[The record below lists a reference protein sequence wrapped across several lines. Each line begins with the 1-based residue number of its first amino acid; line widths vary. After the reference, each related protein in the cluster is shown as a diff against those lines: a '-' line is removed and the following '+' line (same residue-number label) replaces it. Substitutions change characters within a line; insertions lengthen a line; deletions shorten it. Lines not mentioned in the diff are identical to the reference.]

1 MMGSRTQFGMVARE
15 FGNTPNGS
23 LPAYAPM
30 GEMAQYHNPRAHLKY
45 KKTTAL
51 GEKQGL
57 GAILPMD
64 ALGGAGL
71 IALGMIYVG
80 LNFPYSKETF
90 EFVKKRIDQPKE
102 TTQALLLGAGTLI
115 LVNRA
120 NR

>member
-1 MMGSRTQFGMVARE
+1 MQ
-15 FGNTPNGS
+15 
-23 LPAYAPM
+23 
-30 GEMAQYHNPRAHLKY
+30 RATVLLSEIEANNLNQEEDSNQLVVWSVTVP
-45 KKTTAL
+45 KKKSIISQSAL

>member
-1 MMGSRTQFGMVARE
+1 MRGSRTQFGMVARE
-15 FGNTPNGS
+15 FAKTPNGS
-23 LPAYAPM
+23 LPPYAPM

-57 GAILPMD
+57 GAALGSD
-64 ALGGAGL
+64 ALGGAGIL
-71 IALGMIYVG
+71 AISMIYIG
-80 LNFPYSKETF
+80 LDFPGAGRAINY
-90 EFVKKRIDQPKE
+90 VKKTIEQPKQ
-102 TTQALLLGAGTLI
+102 TAQVLLLTAGTII